1 MEEDI
6 EMHLVYEDT
15 KEELLAIGRR
25 AKHQPPHL
33 HQTLELVYVMKGSL
47 ELGVGLEL
55 FHMEEGDI
63 GLVFPDVNHHCQVF
77 SEQYSEVL
85 YINIPTRT
93 LGTYEEL
100 LKRKAPVY
108 PVIKYG
114 ELPSEIYPAIQSM
127 KGSVP
132 KNIWIVQ
139 AYLQVIFVRCIPL
152 LTLTE
157 KSQVGSNDLIYQ
169 TVSYISANF
178 RKSFLLEDMA
188 KDLGVS
194 KYVLSRVFSK
204 TFHRNFNQYLND
216 ARLGYAKQRLEN
228 TNDPITNICL
238 DSGFESQRTFNR
250 VFKEKYMVSP
260 SEYRRK
266 LYEDLEKVI
275 L

>member
-1 MEEDI
+1 
-6 EMHLVYEDT
+6 MHQVYEDT

-108 PVIKYG
+108 LYIT
-114 ELPSEIYPAIQSM
+114 
-127 KGSVP
+127 
-132 KNIWIVQ
+132 
-139 AYLQVIFVRCIPL
+139 VR
-152 LTLTE
+152 
-157 KSQVGSNDLIYQ
+157 
-169 TVSYISANF
+169 
-178 RKSFLLEDMA
+178 
-188 KDLGVS
+188 
-194 KYVLSRVFSK
+194 
-204 TFHRNFNQYLND
+204 
-216 ARLGYAKQRLEN
+216 
-228 TNDPITNICL
+228 
-238 DSGFESQRTFNR
+238 
-250 VFKEKYMVSP
+250 
-260 SEYRRK
+260 
-266 LYEDLEKVI
+266 
-275 L
+275 

>member
-1 MEEDI
+1 
-6 EMHLVYEDT
+6 MHLVYEDT
-15 KEELLAIGRR
+15 KEEILAIERR

-63 GLVFPDVNHHCQVF
+63 GLVFPDVIHHCQVF

-194 KYVLSRVFSK
+194 KYVLSRIFSK